1 MSMSHVAKTD
11 ELWNQIDS
19 FQVFQWKNYVR
30 NRRMGS
36 LLVVCGLLLSIGTT
50 AAAYLEYTQ
59 YAVFLGL
66 GTTMFIGFREA
77 FNFSEKAEFFCEIH
91 GQAKNL
97 RDQVRFRVNSE
108 ADFNRQAKL
117 PERGCALAG
126 AMFYME
132 DEIWKTIFAATEPS
146 GPLVLRRYMRVAK
159 LALPA
164 WGYCMRKKSA

>member
-108 ADFNRQAKL
+108 ADFNAAFNELQMLRQ
-117 PERGCALAG
+117 
-126 AMFYME
+126 
-132 DEIWKTIFAATEPS
+132 
-146 GPLVLRRYMRVAK
+146 RVARDIPRGK
-159 LALPA
+159 GLNNAI
-164 WGYCMRKKSA
+164 RSR

>member
-1 MSMSHVAKTD
+1 MSMSHVAKTE

-108 ADFNRQAKL
+108 ADFNAAFHELQMLRQ
-117 PERGCALAG
+117 
-126 AMFYME
+126 
-132 DEIWKTIFAATEPS
+132 
-146 GPLVLRRYMRVAK
+146 RVARDIPRGK
-159 LALPA
+159 GLNNAT
-164 WGYCMRKKSA
+164 RSR

>member
-108 ADFNRQAKL
+108 ADFNAAFNELQMLRQ
-117 PERGCALAG
+117 
-126 AMFYME
+126 
-132 DEIWKTIFAATEPS
+132 
-146 GPLVLRRYMRVAK
+146 RVARDIPRGK
-159 LALPA
+159 GLNNAT
-164 WGYCMRKKSA
+164 RSR

>member
-108 ADFNRQAKL
+108 ADFNAAFNELQMLRQ
-117 PERGCALAG
+117 
-126 AMFYME
+126 
-132 DEIWKTIFAATEPS
+132 
-146 GPLVLRRYMRVAK
+146 RVARDIPRGK
-159 LALPA
+159 GLNNAV
-164 WGYCMRKKSA
+164 RSR

>member
-50 AAAYLEYTQ
+50 AAAYLEYTH

-108 ADFNRQAKL
+108 ADFNAAFNELQMLRQ
-117 PERGCALAG
+117 
-126 AMFYME
+126 
-132 DEIWKTIFAATEPS
+132 
-146 GPLVLRRYMRVAK
+146 RVARDIPRGK
-159 LALPA
+159 GLNNAT
-164 WGYCMRKKSA
+164 RSR